1 MSNHRE
7 ESLKRVREK
16 REGAEKEG
24 GKRQEEEGQSS
35 DGDGEPRVGVL
46 GPDTDTGR

>member
-7 ESLKRVREK
+7 ESLQRVSEK
-16 REGAEKEG
+16 REDAEKEG

-35 DGDGEPRVGVL
+35 DREEEPRVGVL